1 MDSLMPLT
9 SVTPGLPLLLLLG
22 EEEPLD
28 WESEGPP
35 SPAPGL

>member
-1 MDSLMPLT
+1 MPLT

-28 WESEGPP
+28 WESEARLPDP
-35 SPAPGL
+35 TP